1 MVTRSRAREVL
12 LFAALLLGIVTMHT
26 LGHPSGHGSARSSG
40 YSSYSSDEGSGG
52 HGHSSSAMS
61 HPLSSPPG
69 RAQEHAAGA
78 SMTADMPPMNG
89 MDPLSVCLAVLG
101 GATLLLLLA
110 AALGTPWA
118 SGATQPARAGL
129 LRALWPHPPP
139 QRTLLSR
146 LSVLRI

>member
-1 MVTRSRAREVL
+1 MVTRSRAREVV

-26 LGHPSGHGSARSSG
+26 LGHPSAHGSDRSSG
-40 YSSYSSDEGSGG
+40 YSSDEGSGG
-52 HGHSSSAMS
+52 YGHSSYAMS
-61 HPLSSPPG
+61 QTMPSPPG
-69 RAQEHAAGA
+69 HAQEHTTGA
-78 SMTADMPPMNG
+78 SPNADMPMPPVHG

-101 GATLLLLLA
+101 GFTLVLLLV

-118 SGATQPARAGL
+118 SGATQPALARL

-139 QRTLLSR
+139 RRILLSR